1 MSTQSPIKNVKVLNS
16 NGFTLIE
23 MLFAFSIFCTI
34 VSFLPLSFRLILNE
48 VPFEKRIQ
56 RMEWEVFT
64 SQIKKEIRMST
75 NITVLNQTLLLQ
87 KDGQTIIYEKYGT
100 NLRRRVDYKGHEILL
115 QNVGTFQFE
124 KIGNGIRVK
133 LVDKYGHEY
142 REDFQVFIRDVV
154 S

>member
-1 MSTQSPIKNVKVLNS
+1 
-16 NGFTLIE
+16 
-23 MLFAFSIFCTI
+23 
-34 VSFLPLSFRLILNE
+34 
-48 VPFEKRIQ
+48 
-56 RMEWEVFT
+56 MEWEVFT

-75 NITVLNQTLLLQ
+75 SITVLNQTLLLQ
-87 KDGQTIIYEKYGT
+87 KDGQTIFYEKYGT

-142 REDFQVFIRDVV
+142 REDFQVLIRDVV